1 MDSNMSTA
9 VTTTELAAE
18 PDQGLAAFTR
28 QLFAGAA
35 EDDLAA
41 HSAEDLQA
49 IAARAYDFFSGRVPG
64 RTQIRLSPATGNGE
78 RSAMTAIEI
87 ANDDMPFLVDSTL
100 NVLNELGYPI
110 LFVLHP
116 IIAARRDARGKLI
129 EVLAPGSTV
138 EGGVRESFMYIEVA
152 GVVSEAQRER
162 LKQELEQ
169 TLADVR
175 TAVLDWRPMQRR
187 VLDAVEAYRRN
198 PPPIPVEE
206 LTEGMAFLQW
216 LLDNHFTFLGARDYK
231 FARTAESGELEP
243 VPGSGLGILRDPEM
257 QVLRRG
263 GAMVTITPEIRAFLM
278 QPAPLI
284 ITKSDVMATVH
295 RRTPMDYI
303 GIKQFDAQG
312 ELTGEL
318 RVVGLFTSTAYTR
331 SPREIPLIR
340 RKIERVVAAS
350 GLNPQSH
357 SGKGLINVLETFP
370 RDELFQID
378 VPTLSGMAHGIMRLA
393 ERPRARLFVRRDK
406 FDRFISAFVFLPRDR
421 FNTDNRMKVGE
432 LIAEAYGGKVT
443 SFEPAFGEGTLVR
456 VHFII
461 ARDPETTPSPDPDK
475 LEGAIR
481 NVIRTWDDK
490 LAAAAATASGTLEAQ
505 RIEERFRG
513 AFPAGY
519 SELYTPEESL
529 EDIAEIDKLS
539 DGGIAIAV
547 WRSPED
553 GPKTCRVKL
562 YRFGQPIPLSARLPV
577 LEAMGLKAIEEHS
590 FTLSPT
596 IGGSRRPVFVH
607 DVVMEAASPELLADP
622 GAPSRLE
629 NAFLAVWQGL
639 AENDGFNGLIL
650 SAGLDW
656 RQVVVLRA
664 CSKYLRQAGIQF
676 SDAYI
681 RQTILKHSAVAG
693 ALVKLFELRFDPKSG
708 LSVEERQAHTNQ
720 KVAEIEDR
728 LEAVPS
734 LDEDRILRRFLR
746 LTRGLL
752 RTTYYQ
758 AAPDDER
765 YPMVSFKIDSR
776 SLEELPEPRPFAEIF
791 VYSPRVEGVHL
802 RAGPIARG
810 GLRWSDRPE
819 DFRTEILGLEKAQ
832 NVKNAVIVPVGA
844 KGGFVPKQLPVGGS
858 RDAVLAEG
866 TSAYKLFVSSLLD
879 LTDNIVDGRTLPPP
893 DVVRFDHDDPYL
905 VVAADKGTATFSD
918 IANGIAAAHHF
929 WLDDAF
935 ASGGSAGYDHKGM
948 GITARGAWEAVK
960 RHFREMDVDIQTT
973 PFTVAGVGDMSGDV
987 FGNGMLLSRQIRL
1000 VAAFDHRDIFIDP
1013 EPNPETSFAERQR
1026 LFELPRSSWRD
1037 YDPRKISQG
1046 GGVFSRSL
1054 KAVPL
1059 TPEVRALTGL
1069 TKDSVM
1075 PNELI
1080 TAILKLK
1087 VDLMWF
1093 GGIGTYVRGIH
1104 ESNADVGDRAND
1116 AVRISADELKAQVV
1130 GEGANLALTQR
1141 GRIDFALRGGR
1152 INTDAVD
1159 NSAGVNSSDVEVNIK
1174 IATGAAE
1181 VSGKLTRPERNRLLV
1196 EMTDEV
1202 AQAVLRNNYLQTLC
1216 LSMAQ
1221 ARGIEEFATNARLI
1235 RTLEQ
1240 EQRLVRHL
1248 EQLPDET
1255 ELTEREA
1262 AKRPLTRPELA
1273 VLMAHAKLALADEL
1287 TTSRVPDDPYLGREL
1302 LRYFPRKLSEALP
1315 EEVSHHRLR
1324 REIISTQLANSM
1336 INRGGPNF
1344 VWRLKEETGFGVTE
1358 IAGAYALARDSFDF
1372 VGLNSLVDALD
1383 GKVDGRSQLDLYIE
1397 LQNLL
1402 RRGTIWFLRNV
1413 PPTAGIAEL
1422 VAQYSTGIS
1431 ELSQILEQVLP
1442 ASALERIADR
1452 RQVLLE
1458 QGIPADAAERF
1469 ARLRYLQRGPD
1480 IVQVAA
1486 REKEPIKAV
1495 AQLFFEVGSAL
1506 AIDRLVRQA
1515 MQIPPS
1521 RFHERLAINRTVDG
1535 ILQTHRAIAARALKG
1550 DGGAARGWAAW
1561 SAGRGE
1567 LLQRTRREI
1576 DELLK
1581 KKPFDLARLS
1591 LAANQLAELAKE

>member
-1 MDSNMSTA
+1 MDTEMSTA
-9 VTTTELAAE
+9 VTTSKRVGGT
-18 PDQGLAAFTR
+18 DSGLAAFSR

-49 IAARAYDFFSGRVPG
+49 IAARAYGFFSDRVPG
-64 RTQIRLSPATGNGE
+64 RTQIRLSPATGNGD
-78 RSAMTAIEI
+78 RDAMTAIEI

-116 IIAARRDARGKLI
+116 IIAVQRDARGKLI
-129 EVLAPGSTV
+129 EVLQPGSTA

-162 LKQELEQ
+162 LKQELER
-169 TLADVR
+169 TLADVL

-187 VLDAVEAYRRN
+187 VLDAIEAYHRN

-216 LLDNHFTFLGARDYK
+216 LLDDHFTFLGARNYK
-231 FARTAESGELEP
+231 FARSAESGELEP
-243 VPGSGLGILRDPEM
+243 VPGSGLGILRDPDM

-295 RRTPMDYI
+295 RRAPMDYV
-303 GIKQFDAQG
+303 GIKQFDASG

-340 RKIERVVAAS
+340 RKIERVVTAS
-350 GLNPQSH
+350 GFNPQSH

-378 VPTLSGMAHGIMRLA
+378 VPTLSTMAHGIMRLA

-421 FNTDNRMKVGE
+421 FNTDNRIKVGE

-443 SFEPAFGEGTLVR
+443 SFEPAFGEGTMVR

-475 LEGAIR
+475 LEDAIR
-481 NVIRTWDDK
+481 AVIRTWDDR
-490 LAAAAATASGTLEAQ
+490 LAAAAAAALGTLAAQ

-519 SELYTPEESL
+519 TELYSPQESL
-529 EDIAEIDKLS
+529 EDIAEIDRLS
-539 DGGIAIAV
+539 DGGIAVAV

-553 GPKTCRVKL
+553 GPAICRVKL
-562 YRFGQPIPLSARLPV
+562 YRFGQPILLSSRLPV

-590 FTLSPT
+590 FTLSPM
-596 IGGSRRPVFVH
+596 IDGARRQVFVH
-607 DVVMEAASPELLADP
+607 DVAMAAPSPELLAGPDVP
-622 GAPSRLE
+622 TRLE
-629 NAFLAVWQGL
+629 NAFLAVWHGI
-639 AENDGFNGLIL
+639 AENDAFNGLIL

-664 CSKYLRQAGIQF
+664 CGKFLRQAGIQF
-676 SDAYI
+676 SNAYI
-681 RQTILKHSAVAG
+681 MQTILKHSAIARELVA
-693 ALVKLFELRFDPKSG
+693 LFEIRFDPKSG
-708 LSVEERQAHTNQ
+708 LAIEERQARGNQ
-720 KVAEIEDR
+720 MVAEIEGR
-728 LEAVPS
+728 LESVPS

-746 LTRGLL
+746 LIQALL

-758 AAPDDER
+758 PAPEDER
-765 YPMVSFKIDSR
+765 YPTVSFKIDSR
-776 SLEELPEPRPFAEIF
+776 SLDELPEPRPFAEIF
-791 VYSPRVEGVHL
+791 VYSPRFEGVHL

-844 KGGFVPKQLPVGGS
+844 KGGFVPKHLPVGGS

-879 LTDNIVDGRTLPPP
+879 LTDNIVEGKTQPPP

-918 IANGIAAAHHF
+918 IANAIAEEHHF

-948 GITARGAWEAVK
+948 GITARGAWVAVK

-1013 EPNPETSFAERQR
+1013 NPEPETSFAERQR

-1037 YDPRKISQG
+1037 YDPRQISQG
-1046 GGVFSRSL
+1046 GGVFSRGL

-1059 TPEVRALTGL
+1059 TAEIRALTGL
-1069 TKDSVM
+1069 SQDSVT
-1075 PNELI
+1075 PNELV

-1093 GGIGTYVRGIH
+1093 GGIGTYVRGSH
-1104 ESNADVGDRAND
+1104 ETNVDVGDRAND
-1116 AVRISADELKAQVV
+1116 AVRISADQLQATVV

-1141 GRIDFALRGGR
+1141 GRIDFALAGGR

-1181 VSGKLTRPERNRLLV
+1181 AAGELTRPDRNRLLV
-1196 EMTDEV
+1196 AMTDDV
-1202 AQAVLRNNYLQTLC
+1202 ARAVLRNNYLQTLC

-1221 ARGIEEFATNARLI
+1221 IRGIEEFAPNARLI
-1235 RTLEQ
+1235 RTLEAA
-1240 EQRLVRHL
+1240 QRLVRHL

-1255 ELTEREA
+1255 ELSEREA

-1273 VLMAHAKLALADEL
+1273 VLMAHAKLALFDEL
-1287 TTSRVPDDPYLGREL
+1287 NHSPVPDDPYLGREL
-1302 LRYFPRKLSEALP
+1302 LRYFPRQLSEAFP
-1315 EEVSHHRLR
+1315 EAVNHHRLR

-1358 IAGAYALARDSFDF
+1358 IAGAYAMARDSFDF
-1372 VGLNSLVDALD
+1372 VALNGLVDTLD
-1383 GKVDGRSQLDLYIE
+1383 DKIGGRCQLDLYIE

-1413 PPTAGIAEL
+1413 PLAAGLAEL
-1422 VAQYSTGIS
+1422 VAQYAAGIA
-1431 ELSQILEQVLP
+1431 ELSQILDQVLP
-1442 ASALERIADR
+1442 PSALQRMADR
-1452 RQVLLE
+1452 RQVLLD
-1458 QGIPADAAERF
+1458 QGIPAAVAERF
-1469 ARLRYLQRGPD
+1469 AGLRYLQRAPD

-1486 REKEPIKAV
+1486 RAKEPIKTV

-1506 AIDRLVRQA
+1506 AIDRLVGQA

-1535 ILQTHRAIAARALKG
+1535 ILQIHRAIAARAMKG
-1550 DGGAARGWAAW
+1550 DGAAQGWSAW
-1561 SAGRGE
+1561 SAGRAE

-1576 DELLK
+1576 DQLLRK
-1581 KKPFDLARLS
+1581 RPFDLARLS
-1591 LAANQLAELAKE
+1591 LAANQLAELAKD

>member
-1 MDSNMSTA
+1 MDSEMSTA
-9 VTTTELAAE
+9 VTLNERAE
-18 PDQGLAAFTR
+18 APDPGLAAFTQ

-41 HSAEDLQA
+41 HSPEALQE
-49 IAARAYDFFSGRVPG
+49 IAQHAFDFFSARVPG
-64 RTQIRLSPATGNGE
+64 RTQIRLSAATGNGNQD
-78 RSAMTAIEI
+78 AATAIEI

-116 IIAARRDARGKLI
+116 IIAVRRDARGKLI
-129 EVLAPGSTV
+129 EVLAPGSTA
-138 EGGVRESFMYIEVA
+138 EGGVRESFMYIEVS

-162 LKQELEQ
+162 LKHELEE

-187 VLDAVEAYRRN
+187 VMDAIEAYHRN

-216 LLDNHFTFLGARDYK
+216 LVDNHFTFLGARDYK
-231 FARTAESGELEP
+231 FAGSAESGELEP
-243 VPGSGLGILRDPEM
+243 VPGSGLGILRKPEM
-257 QVLRRG
+257 QVLKRG
-263 GAMVTITPEIRAFLM
+263 GTMVTITPEIRAFLM

-295 RRTPMDYI
+295 RRAPMEYI
-303 GIKQFDAQG
+303 GIKQFDTQG

-318 RVVGLFTSTAYTR
+318 RIVGLFTSTAYTR
-331 SPREIPLIR
+331 SPRDIPLIR
-340 RKIERVVAAS
+340 RKIERVIAAS

-378 VPTLSGMAHGIMRLA
+378 VPTLSDMAHGIMRLA

-421 FNTDNRMKVGE
+421 FNTDNRIKVGD
-432 LIAEAYGGKVT
+432 LIAQAYGGRVT

-456 VHFII
+456 VHFMI
-461 ARDPETTPSPDPDK
+461 ARDPDTTPSPDTDK
-475 LEGAIR
+475 LEDAIR
-481 NVIRTWDDK
+481 DVIRTWDDT
-490 LAAAAATASGTLEAQ
+490 LATAAAAKSGTLKAQ
-505 RIEERFRG
+505 EMEEHFRG

-519 SELYTPEESL
+519 TELYSPEESL
-529 EDIAEIDKLS
+529 EDVAEIEKLGEG
-539 DGGIAIAV
+539 DIAIAV

-553 GPKTCRVKL
+553 GPATCRVKL

-590 FTLSPT
+590 FTLSPV
-596 IGGSRRPVFVH
+596 IGGERRQVFVH
-607 DVVMEAASPELLADP
+607 DVAMQVAAPELLADP
-622 GAPSRLE
+622 TVPTRLE
-629 NAFLAVWQGL
+629 NAFLAVWRGI
-639 AENDGFNGLIL
+639 AENDAYNGLIL

-664 CSKYLRQAGIQF
+664 CGKYLRQAGIQF
-676 SDAYI
+676 SNAYI
-681 RQTILKHSAVAG
+681 MQTILKHSAVARD
-693 ALVKLFELRFDPKSG
+693 LVALFEIRFDPKNG
-708 LSVEERQAHTNQ
+708 LALEQRQARSVQ
-720 KVAEIEDR
+720 KAAEIEEQ

-734 LDEDRILRRFLR
+734 LDEDRILRRFLNLIR
-746 LTRGLL
+746 ALL

-758 AAPDDER
+758 PAPGDER
-765 YPMVSFKIDSR
+765 YPTVSFKIDSR
-776 SLEELPEPRPFAEIF
+776 SLDELPEPRPFAEIF

-819 DFRTEILGLEKAQ
+819 DFRTEVLGLEKAQ

-844 KGGFVPKQLPVGGS
+844 KGGFVPKRLPVGGS
-858 RDAVLAEG
+858 RDEVMAEG
-866 TSAYKLFVSSLLD
+866 TSAYKLFVSSMLD
-879 LTDNIVDGRTLPPP
+879 LTDNIVDGKTEAPP
-893 DVVRFDHDDPYL
+893 DVVRFDNDDPYL

-918 IANGIAAAHHF
+918 IANAIAAEHHF

-960 RHFREMDVDIQTT
+960 RHFREMDVDIETT

-1013 EPNPETSFAERQR
+1013 DPDPETSFAERQR
-1026 LFELPRSSWRD
+1026 LFNLPRSSWRD
-1037 YDPRKISQG
+1037 YDASKISRG

-1054 KAVPL
+1054 KAVAL
-1059 TPEVRALTGL
+1059 TPEIRALTGL
-1069 TKDSVM
+1069 AQDSVT

-1080 TAILKLK
+1080 SAVLKLK

-1093 GGIGTYVRGIH
+1093 GGIGTYVRGTH
-1104 ESNADVGDRAND
+1104 EINADVGDRAND
-1116 AVRISADELKAQVV
+1116 AVRIAADQLAAKVV

-1181 VSGKLTRPERNRLLV
+1181 AAGKLARPERNKLLV
-1196 EMTDEV
+1196 DMTDEV
-1202 AQAVLRNNYLQTLC
+1202 ARAVLRNNYLQTLC
-1216 LSMAQ
+1216 LSMAEL
-1221 ARGIEEFATNARLI
+1221 RGVEEFATNARLI

-1240 EQRLVRHL
+1240 AQRLVRHL

-1273 VLMAHAKLALADEL
+1273 VLMAHAKLALFDEL
-1287 TTSRVPDDPYLGREL
+1287 NGSPVPDDPYLGREL
-1302 LRYFPRKLSEALP
+1302 IRYFPRKLSEAFP
-1315 EEVSHHRLR
+1315 EEVRTHRLR

-1344 VWRLKEETGFGVTE
+1344 VWRLKEETRFGVTE
-1358 IAGAYALARDSFDF
+1358 IAPAYALARDSFDF
-1372 VGLNSLVDALD
+1372 VGLNGLVDALD
-1383 GKVDGRSQLDLYIE
+1383 GKIGGRCQLDLYVE

-1402 RRGTIWFLRNV
+1402 RRATIWFLRNV
-1413 PPTAGIAEL
+1413 TVGAGLAEL
-1422 VAQYSTGIS
+1422 VAQYSAGIS
-1431 ELSQILEQVLP
+1431 ELSQILGAVLP
-1442 ASALERIADR
+1442 PSALQRMADR
-1452 RQVLLE
+1452 RQVLVD
-1458 QGIPADAAERF
+1458 QGVPADVAERF
-1469 ARLRYLQRGPD
+1469 AGLRYMQRGPD

-1486 REKEPIKAV
+1486 REKQSIETV
-1495 AQLFFEVGSAL
+1495 ARLFFEVGSAL
-1506 AIDRLVRQA
+1506 AIDRLVGQA

-1521 RFHERLAINRTVDG
+1521 RFHERMAINRTVDG
-1535 ILQTHRAIAARALKG
+1535 ILQTHRAIVARALRG
-1550 DGGAARGWAAW
+1550 DGGKPQGWSAW
-1561 SAGRGE
+1561 SAERSE

-1576 DELLK
+1576 DELLRK
-1581 KKPFDLARLS
+1581 RPFDLSRLT
-1591 LAANQLAELAKE
+1591 LCANQLGELAKE